1 MDVILVLFDVFP
13 VDLLERV
20 HKIASDLFGGL
31 AHLTSLLL
39 ALPLLRLSLLLHE
52 LRHASVFLLVLSYPV
67 GKPDSFESQT
77 KEVAEVESEDQHSHR
92 DRGPSHQELSLRVQ
106 VICREEQGVAQDH
119 QQSFV
124 RHLQPVEQLL
134 SVRLHPPDVDEVER
148 LQKDESLNLEVV
160 VVFEA

>member
-20 HKIASDLFGGL
+20 HKISSDLLGGL

-39 ALPLLRLSLLLHE
+39 ALLLLRLSLLLHE